1 MAVVEGRSSVEGRR
15 EEKQCVDEA
24 TQGKNID
31 LFVDR
36 KLRVQVDLLGRL
48 VEARGLSVDLILDLP
63 TGLTKENKKDVIRKD
78 ENSKII

>member
-48 VEARGLSVDLILDLP
+48 V
-63 TGLTKENKKDVIRKD
+63 
-78 ENSKII
+78 